1 MKKKVKNF
9 LAKVKEVKA
18 PLKWKSSKN
27 SPPTQLA
34 YITQPEIDM
43 LVQANIHGSMNGK
56 PNMGPKGIIS
66 LDGGGS
72 YAEETKKKPPKKP
85 PSSVSQ
91 GPPSGSGS
99 SGSTSYGQSGN
110 QNNNQ
115 QNTVDP
121 GLQQA
126 LQNYTAPKPSDPI
139 PGGSPYLSGVSTPMN
154 PNQYAAATMLDA
166 GIANIGGKPVGGT
179 LAGAGGVNEGEFSI
193 GSNVGVNTPV
203 DDEDDDKLT
212 EEEKKEK
219 EKKDKAL
226 ETAKELTNW
235 WKKNGQGYRAYGDR
249 KTLGGKVRN
258 SQADVSTKI
267 QDKLNK
273 GYYKIVNQT
282 VKMKDGT
289 VKEVPMIIHASTG
302 TPVNP
307 YTGGIVSTQSTSDQ
321 GGAYQNDI
329 ANALGVDKSQAGVF
343 SKEYQTGNGLS
354 VGEMKPEHALRFL
367 MKKNKGAFEQFF
379 SMNKDKAGFNP
390 FSASA
395 ISTAMGFLLNKI
407 TGPEALQVGNNL
419 ERAGWGKAIKGEDGK
434 YTIRLTK
441 DGAQNWSN
449 SFNVPDY
456 VSSEAIAKDKSKGYL
471 SELLGTKK
479 FPDQPIDLSNLIDV
493 GGTVNPANV
502 NQFNN
507 PMFDPTD
514 PSSPNFNQ
522 NIGNPDFVQP
532 PDLVTPY
539 PFVPSFTPNMNV
551 TGTPSS
557 FTNVGGS
564 TTNYPAF
571 TSDGY
576 KIGASVANQNQIQN
590 QSGGGQDQGQ
600 GGGGGQDPDTTT
612 PPPGP
617 LTFDVYGRPITY
629 NYTGG
634 PEQIYLGGGYKRDG
648 QYIGSPYGYP
658 TGGVSAY
665 GYSKGG
671 IANFKPYGY

>member
-1 MKKKVKNF
+1 MPHVSGHGRPGF
-9 LAKVKEVKA
+9 
-18 PLKWKSSKN
+18 SSSRPSK
-27 SPPTQLA
+27 
-34 YITQPEIDM
+34 
-43 LVQANIHGSMNGK
+43 
-56 PNMGPKGIIS
+56 
-66 LDGGGS
+66 
-72 YAEETKKKPPKKP
+72 PKKP
-85 PSSVSQ
+85 KKPSSSVNQ

-99 SGSTSYGQSGN
+99 SGSSSYGQSGN
-110 QNNNQ
+110 NQ
-115 QNTVDP
+115 SNTQASLPPSQGFNPTSNKSPSSGLGFNVGFNTGQVDP
-121 GLQQA
+121 GLASAVVQQ
-126 LQNYTAPKPSDPI
+126 QT
-139 PGGSPYLSGVSTPMN
+139 GVSPQVANMVVQQNMGSTG
-154 PNQYAAATMLDA
+154 QGF
-166 GIANIGGKPVGGT
+166 GITNTGNFGIGNIDIPP
-179 LAGAGGVNEGEFSI
+179 
-193 GSNVGVNTPV
+193 GSDIPPDDDTTV
-203 DDEDDDKLT
+203 DPEDDDKLT

-235 WKKNGQGYRAYGDR
+235 WKDNGQGYRAYGDR

-258 SQADVSTKI
+258 SQANVSAKI

-282 VKMKDGT
+282 VRMKQADGT
-289 VKEVPMIIHASTG
+289 YKMVENVPMIIHASTG
-302 TPVNP
+302 TMVNP
-307 YTGGIVSTQSTSDQ
+307 YTGGIISTQSTSDQ
-321 GGAYQNDI
+321 GGAYQNDM
-329 ANALGVDKSQAGVF
+329 ARALGVDESQAGVF
-343 SKEYQTGNGLS
+343 SKEYQKGAGIAVAN
-354 VGEMKPEHALRFL
+354 MKPEHALRFL

-434 YTIRLTK
+434 YTIRLSEK
-441 DGAQNWSN
+441 GANNWSN
-449 SFNVPDY
+449 SFNFDTVNIGDKTFTGFTSP
-456 VSSEAIAKDKSKGYL
+456 EAITKDKSKGYL

-479 FPDQPIDLSNLIDV
+479 FPDQPVDLSNLMEQGGYLNQQATSGVSELTDKRIDMAERV
-493 GGTVNPANV
+493 GVSDAEQQKYRELT
-502 NQFNN
+502 
-507 PMFDPTD
+507 
-514 PSSPNFNQ
+514 
-522 NIGNPDFVQP
+522 GNYGFM
-532 PDLVTPY
+532 
-539 PFVPSFTPNMNV
+539 PSFTPNMNV

-600 GGGGGQDPDTTT
+600 GGGGGQDQDTT

-648 QYIGSPYGYP
+648 QYIGSPYGF
-658 TGGVSAY
+658 
-665 GYSKGG
+665 SKGG

>member
-1 MKKKVKNF
+1 MPHKPGHGTQRKKIERQKKEKKKATNF
-9 LAKVKEVKA
+9 G
-18 PLKWKSSKN
+18 
-27 SPPTQLA
+27 SP
-34 YITQPEIDM
+34 
-43 LVQANIHGSMNGK
+43 H
-56 PNMGPKGIIS
+56 
-66 LDGGGS
+66 GGGAS
-72 YAEETKKKPPKKP
+72 Y
-85 PSSVSQ
+85 SSIPASSPSQ
-91 GPPSGSGS
+91 GSGTS
-99 SGSTSYGQSGN
+99 SIGQSIFNATN

-126 LQNYTAPKPSDPI
+126 IAQQNAQ
-139 PGGSPYLSGVSTPMN
+139 GSGSGISGVGQSIFNATQPVQQFTN
-154 PNQYAAATMLDA
+154 INQQAAQSMLDA
-166 GIANIGGKPVGGT
+166 GVLNLGGSTPGFQGT
-179 LAGAGGVNEGEFSI
+179 GSGDLTTTQGSGIVTGNDGETKI
-193 GSNVGVNTPV
+193 DGQ
-203 DDEDDDKLT
+203 DDDKLT

-226 ETAKELTNW
+226 ETAQELTNW

-249 KTLGGKVRN
+249 KTLSGKVRN

-302 TPVNP
+302 TMVNP
-307 YTGGIVSTQSTSDQ
+307 YTGGIISTQSTSDQ
-321 GGAYQNDI
+321 GGAYQNDM

-456 VSSEAIAKDKSKGYL
+456 VSSEAIAKDKSKGFL
-471 SELLGTKK
+471 SEILGTKK

-564 TTNYPAF
+564 TTNYPTF

-576 KIGASVANQNQIQN
+576 NIGASVANQNQIQN
-590 QSGGGQDQGQ
+590 QSSGDQGQ
-600 GGGGGQDPDTTT
+600 GGGGGGGQDPDTTT

-629 NYTGG
+629 DYTGG

-648 QYIGSPYGYP
+648 QYIGSPYGF
-658 TGGVSAY
+658 
-665 GYSKGG
+665 SKGG
-671 IANFKPYGY
+671 IANFRPYGY

>member
-1 MKKKVKNF
+1 MPHKPGHGTQRKKIERQKKEKKKATNF
-9 LAKVKEVKA
+9 G
-18 PLKWKSSKN
+18 
-27 SPPTQLA
+27 SP
-34 YITQPEIDM
+34 
-43 LVQANIHGSMNGK
+43 H
-56 PNMGPKGIIS
+56 
-66 LDGGGS
+66 GGGAS
-72 YAEETKKKPPKKP
+72 Y
-85 PSSVSQ
+85 SSIPASSPSQ
-91 GPPSGSGS
+91 GSGTS
-99 SGSTSYGQSGN
+99 SIGQSIFNATN

-121 GLQQA
+121 KLQAFVNAQA
-126 LQNYTAPKPSDPI
+126 SNTQATLPPSLGFQQKDPMQNTYQD
-139 PGGSPYLSGVSTPMN
+139 YV
-154 PNQYAAATMLDA
+154 NQGITNQNQIAAQSMLDA
-166 GIANIGGKPVGGT
+166 GVLNLGGSTPGFQGT
-179 LAGAGGVNEGEFSI
+179 GSGDLTTTQGSGIVTGNDGETKI
-193 GSNVGVNTPV
+193 DGQ
-203 DDEDDDKLT
+203 DDDKLT

-226 ETAKELTNW
+226 ETAQELTNW
-235 WKKNGQGYRAYGDR
+235 WKDNGKGYRAYGDR
-249 KTLGGKVRN
+249 KTLTGKVRN

-273 GYYKIVNQT
+273 GYYKIVNQN
-282 VKMKDGT
+282 VNMKQADGT
-289 VKEVPMIIHASTG
+289 YKLTNVPMIIHASTG

-321 GGAYQNDI
+321 GGAYQNDM
-329 ANALGVDKSQAGVF
+329 ARALGVDAKQAGVF

-456 VSSEAIAKDKSKGYL
+456 VSSEAIAKDKSKGFL
-471 SELLGTKK
+471 SEILGTKK
-479 FPDQPIDLSNLIDV
+479 FPDQPIDLSNLMEQGGYLNQQATSGVSELTDKRIDMAERV
-493 GGTVNPANV
+493 GVSDAEQQKYRELT
-502 NQFNN
+502 
-507 PMFDPTD
+507 
-514 PSSPNFNQ
+514 
-522 NIGNPDFVQP
+522 GNYGFM
-532 PDLVTPY
+532 
-539 PFVPSFTPNMNV
+539 PSFTPNMNV

-564 TTNYPAF
+564 TTNYPTF

-576 KIGASVANQNQIQN
+576 NIGASVANQNQIQN
-590 QSGGGQDQGQ
+590 QSGGGGGGGQ
-600 GGGGGQDPDTTT
+600 GGGQDPNQDTTT

-617 LTFDVYGRPITY
+617 LTFDVYGRPVTY
-629 NYTGG
+629 DYSGG

-648 QYIGSPYGYP
+648 QYIGSPYGYNLQNR
-658 TGGVSAY
+658 TGGIFRPPVRSF
-665 GYSKGG
+665 KNGG

>member
-1 MKKKVKNF
+1 MPHVAGHGTQRKN
-9 LAKVKEVKA
+9 K
-18 PLKWKSSKN
+18 
-27 SPPTQLA
+27 
-34 YITQPEIDM
+34 
-43 LVQANIHGSMNGK
+43 
-56 PNMGPKGIIS
+56 
-66 LDGGGS
+66 
-72 YAEETKKKPPKKP
+72 TKKKATSSGGPSPHGGFSSPP
-85 PSSVSQ
+85 PSSTQVSNTQ
-91 GPPSGSGS
+91 ASLPPSMGFQPQNIDPGFQQALKTYTPPKQPS
-99 SGSTSYGQSGN
+99 SGTSYQNLVNQGVTNPNQLAAASMMDAGITNLSGYTGGQFGN
-110 QNNNQ
+110 QAAAAQ
-115 QNTVDP
+115 QAAGFTPLNIQAQTVLPPDDKDDDTTVDP
-121 GLQQA
+121 
-126 LQNYTAPKPSDPI
+126 K
-139 PGGSPYLSGVSTPMN
+139 
-154 PNQYAAATMLDA
+154 
-166 GIANIGGKPVGGT
+166 
-179 LAGAGGVNEGEFSI
+179 
-193 GSNVGVNTPV
+193 
-203 DDEDDDKLT
+203 DDEELT

-226 ETAKELTNW
+226 ETAKELTDW

-249 KTLGGKVRN
+249 KTISGKIRN
-258 SQADVSTKI
+258 SQEEVSKKI

-302 TPVNP
+302 TMVNP
-307 YTGGIVSTQSTSDQ
+307 YTGGIISTQSTSDQ
-321 GGAYQNDI
+321 GGAYQNDM
-329 ANALGVDKSQAGVF
+329 ARALGVDESQAGVF

-354 VGEMKPEHALRFL
+354 VSEMKPEHALRFL

-379 SMNKDKAGFNP
+379 NMNKDKAGFNP
-390 FSASA
+390 FSVSA
-395 ISTAMGFLLNKI
+395 ISSAMGAFMNMI

-419 ERAGWGKAIKGEDGK
+419 ERAGWGKAIKNEDGSYSIK
-434 YTIRLTK
+434 LTK
-441 DGAQNWSN
+441 EGAQNWSD

-456 VSSEAIAKDKSKGYL
+456 VSSEAIAKDKNKGFL
-471 SELLGTKK
+471 SEILGTKK
-479 FPDQPIDLSNLIDV
+479 FPDKPIDLTNLIDV
-493 GGTVNPANV
+493 GGTVNPANI
-502 NQFNN
+502 NQFSN
-507 PMFDPTD
+507 PLYNPTD
-514 PSSPNFNQ
+514 PLSPNFNQ

-564 TTNYPAF
+564 LTNYPAF

-590 QSGGGQDQGQ
+590 QGGGGGGGGGGQGGGQDQ
-600 GGGGGQDPDTTT
+600 DTTT

-629 NYTGG
+629 DYTGG

-648 QYIGSPYGYP
+648 QYIGSPYGF
-658 TGGVSAY
+658 
-665 GYSKGG
+665 SKGG